1 MIPQWVGEIMS
12 EYPLFASKFD
22 NHIFYDLSRFSLA
35 GIKNECMNAD
45 LEFSPKTMLKIK
57 EPFH

>member
-12 EYPLFASKFD
+12 EYPLFTSKFD

-35 GIKNECMNAD
+35 GIK
-45 LEFSPKTMLKIK
+45 K
-57 EPFH
+57 